1 MSCGAKTRLAGIALL
16 AGLILAVSGCAVAPA
31 TAQRA
36 ANPTVV
42 IVQYVT
48 QVVATVTPAPPR
60 HRYPADPKD
69 AASFYGLRP
78 VFGGMHYPVSGCQVA
93 SRLNIGDVAFVAVG
107 SEQFGIHF
115 SKDVG
120 FSPIT
125 RKLTPGELL
134 YILDG
139 PTCNRNGL
147 VWQVLADADD
157 AMGYVI
163 DGNGE
168 TYWLLPYGQTYDA
181 KEIRD
186 RVKSRTS
193 RSRFQPFLRRFS
205 HIQASR
211 TPIPA
216 PSATA
221 ATLRRLK
228 AQGGAEAVA
237 GYRPSIQMFRENPA
251 PGGGGSSPTH

>member
-1 MSCGAKTRLAGIALL
+1 MSFGAITRLAGIALL
-16 AGLILAVSGCAVAPA
+16 AGLILAVSGCAGAPA
-31 TAQRA
+31 TAQPA

-48 QVVATVTPAPPR
+48 QVVATVTPAPPAAPTAIPPTKQAP
-60 HRYPADPKD
+60 PASTGFDPY
-69 AASFYGLRP
+69 SVEL
-78 VFGGMHYPVSGCQVA
+78 HYPVSGCQVA
-93 SRLNIGDVAFVAVG
+93 SRLNIGDVAFVAAG

-115 SKDVG
+115 TKDVG
-120 FSPIT
+120 FSPVT

-163 DGNGE
+163 EGNGE

-186 RVKSRTS
+186 RIKK
-193 RSRFQPFLRRFS
+193 QD
-205 HIQASR
+205 
-211 TPIPA
+211 
-216 PSATA
+216 
-221 ATLRRLK
+221 
-228 AQGGAEAVA
+228 
-237 GYRPSIQMFRENPA
+237 
-251 PGGGGSSPTH
+251 